1 LLDTRRQASVR
12 RLIFAS
18 SIAATYRDKTAYPY
32 AQSKQRAEQAVC
44 ESGLNYLIVRPTIV
58 LGKGSPIWSKLL
70 ALAGLPVMPI
80 LGDGHVRVQPIY
92 VDDVATFL
100 LSMIA
105 VSNLP
110 DRAVDLGGPDVVTFE
125 DLLRRIGRA
134 LRGRD
139 ATVVHLP
146 ARGTIAL
153 LAWMEQWLTPNLLPV
168 TAGQLSAFVNDS
180 VAVDDSFAMDK
191 RRGMKTIDQMLSLI
205 LDD

>member
-1 LLDTRRQASVR
+1 
-12 RLIFAS
+12 
-18 SIAATYRDKTAYPY
+18 
-32 AQSKQRAEQAVC
+32 QSKQRAEQAVC

-153 LAWMEQWLTPNLLPV
+153 LAWMVLWLTPNLLPV
-168 TAGQLSAFVNDS
+168 PAGQL
-180 VAVDDSFAMDK
+180 
-191 RRGMKTIDQMLSLI
+191 
-205 LDD
+205 